1 MTTRGVCTRIV
12 RPPLGP
18 AERLALGDA
27 LRGGA
32 VMAYPTETF
41 YALGGNATDP
51 ELVRAVFRLKGR
63 PAGKSLLLLI
73 DGASDGP
80 PDGATESAAGLG
92 RLARA
97 IDPAAR
103 LLMARF
109 WPGALSLVLW
119 AAEGLP
125 AHLRDERGTVA
136 LRWSPH
142 PLVAELLRIGGV
154 PLIGTSANRGGEP
167 PARDLAGVQA
177 AFGVGAEAGVAV
189 ALDGGATSGGSPST
203 LLDATARPFRVLREG
218 AIPAAALG
226 AALAAT
232 HPDAAP
238 R

>member
-1 MTTRGVCTRIV
+1 MTSRGVLTRIV

-18 AERLALGDA
+18 AERLALAAA
-27 LRGGA
+27 LHEGA
-32 VMAYPTETF
+32 VLAYPTETY

-51 ELVRAVFRLKGR
+51 EVVRAVFRLKGR
-63 PAGKSLLLLI
+63 PAGKALLLLI
-73 DGASDGP
+73 DGAADG
-80 PDGATESAAGLG
+80 GAGLG
-92 RLARA
+92 ALARQV
-97 IDPAAR
+97 DPAAR

-125 AHLRDERGTVA
+125 AHLRDDRGTVA

-142 PLVAELLRIGGV
+142 PLLAELLRIGGV
-154 PLIGTSANRGGEP
+154 PLIGTSANRSGEP
-167 PARDLAGVQA
+167 PARDLSDVLA
-177 AFGVGAEAGVAV
+177 AFGAGTGAGVTI
-189 ALDGGATSGGSPST
+189 ALDGGTTAGGAPST

-218 AIPAAALG
+218 AIPAAALA

-238 R
+238 HPAAAPC